1 MTNTAREQ
9 EDRPSTNE
17 CAALTMTSGAHFV
30 HDGMADSLYVLLPVW
45 AQAFGLNYTQVGS
58 LKMAFSA
65 AMALFQMPA
74 GLMAERLGERAMLG
88 IGTVIAGL
96 AFAAMALADGYLK
109 LFLFILI
116 VGLGA
121 SVQHPL
127 SSSIISRTFVNARRR
142 AALGIYNFFGDLGKM
157 TIAFAIATVAG
168 SIGWRASVIGYGWIV
183 AAVGIGLFA
192 VLARFSLGNADGEPS
207 PHAAPGHGEAKR
219 VGWGITDK
227 RGFALLS
234 AIHLIDSA
242 SRTGALTMLPFLLIG
257 KGASSATVGLALAL
271 LFAGGAMGKLACG
284 LLADRLGPL
293 RTVAFTELAT
303 AGALFAALPAPIAMA
318 LALMPLLGI
327 ALNGTSSV
335 LYGTITDFVRSD
347 RQARAFGAFY
357 TLGSFAGG
365 SAPLIFGAT
374 SDWLGLWHAF
384 AALGVLVL
392 MTLPLVAMM
401 RPHLSGANSQ
411 SV

>member
-1 MTNTAREQ
+1 MTNTARE
-9 EDRPSTNE
+9 EKDNKSTVE
-17 CAALTMTSGAHFV
+17 YAGLTVTSGAHFV

-109 LFLFILI
+109 LSLFILI
-116 VGLGA
+116 VGFGA

-127 SSSIISRTFVNARRR
+127 SSSIISRAFISSRRR

-157 TIAFAIATVAG
+157 VIAFAIAAAIG
-168 SIGWRASVIGYGWIV
+168 SIGWRASVVGYGWIV

-192 VLARFSLGNADGEPS
+192 ILARFSLGSAVNGPV
-207 PHAAPGHGEAKR
+207 PHAAHGRPGKSSA
-219 VGWGITDK
+219 GWGITDK
-227 RGFALLS
+227 RGFAMLS
-234 AIHLIDSA
+234 AVHLIDSA
-242 SRTGALTMLPFLLIG
+242 SRTGTLTMLPFLLIE
-257 KGASSATVGLALAL
+257 KEASSATVGLALAL
-271 LFAGGAMGKLACG
+271 VFAGGAIGKLACG
-284 LLADRLGPL
+284 LLAERIGPL
-293 RTVAFTELAT
+293 RTVAVTELAT
-303 AGALFAALPAPIAMA
+303 AGALFAALPAPIGIA

-365 SAPLIFGAT
+365 SAPLFFGAT
-374 SDWLGLWHAF
+374 SDWLGLWTAF
-384 AALGVLVL
+384 VALGMLVLV
-392 MTLPLVAMM
+392 TLPIVAMM
-401 RPHLSGANSQ
+401 RPHLSSAN
-411 SV
+411 